1 VDLRGEG
8 GCRSYNV
15 DVEEIQVEA
24 ADFGIRFAA
33 RLVDYLPVIVTAG
46 MSVAIA
52 SFVAMTPVP
61 AEEEGAGARFAMR
74 IGAVVATILYHAF
87 SESIGGASLGK
98 RLFGLEVV
106 GEDLR
111 PATLLQGWKRS
122 LAFLVDGFFFGMV
135 GYNAMKKS
143 PIRQRIGDGWAKT
156 RVVLRRSLPP
166 ALRRPTSIFVF
177 SLLGAIGIASEG
189 FALVQLCTIW
199 F

>member
-1 VDLRGEG
+1 VD
-8 GCRSYNV
+8 
-15 DVEEIQVEA
+15 EIQVEA

-33 RLVDYLPVIVTAG
+33 RLVDYLPVMLAG
-46 MSVAIA
+46 GLSIAVASAI
-52 SFVAMTPVP
+52 AMTPVP
-61 AEEEGAGARFAMR
+61 AEESGSFVLRVGAL
-74 IGAVVATILYHAF
+74 VATILYHAF

-106 GEDLR
+106 GEDLH
-111 PATLLQGWKRS
+111 PATLLQGWKRN
-122 LAFLVDGFFFGMV
+122 LAFVVDGFFFGLV

-177 SLLGAIGIASEG
+177 ALLGAIGIAAEG
-189 FALVQLCTIW
+189 FALVQLCTTW

>member
-1 VDLRGEG
+1 MD
-8 GCRSYNV
+8 
-15 DVEEIQVEA
+15 EIQVEA
-24 ADFGIRFAA
+24 ADFGIRFVA
-33 RLVDYLPVIVTAG
+33 RLVDYLPVILAG
-46 MSVAIA
+46 GLSLAIA
-52 SFVAMTPVP
+52 SAVATGPVP
-61 AEEEGAGARFAMR
+61 AENDDSLVIR
-74 IGAVVATILYHAF
+74 IGFLVATILYHAF

-106 GEDLR
+106 SEDLR

-122 LAFLVDGFFFGMV
+122 LAFVVDGFFFGLV

-177 SLLGAIGIASEG
+177 SLFGALGIAAEG
-189 FALVQLCTIW
+189 FALVQLCATW